1 LGMDM
6 KRNNVNSIKGLN
18 YKVWRVK
25 TQNDYNKELNQK
37 FMNFI
42 EDNFKEQISNYTN
55 YSFDADEI
63 WKYFRL

>member
-1 LGMDM
+1 LEG
-6 KRNNVNSIKGLN
+6 K
-18 YKVWRVK
+18 K

-55 YSFDADEI
+55 YSLMLMVLNMKIF
-63 WKYFRL
+63 